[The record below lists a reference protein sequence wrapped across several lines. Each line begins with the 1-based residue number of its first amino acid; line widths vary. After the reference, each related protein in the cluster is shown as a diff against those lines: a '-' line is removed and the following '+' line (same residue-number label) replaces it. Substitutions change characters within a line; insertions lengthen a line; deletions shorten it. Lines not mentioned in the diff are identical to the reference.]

1 MWYALFRADGST
13 VDSATSLNGVSK
25 QGIIDNKGFLQ
36 LHSDGKVSAAK
47 SSVQLLTR
55 ADGGMQA
62 KAGRRLRRGHKAK
75 GRALCTCGGG
85 AFSRCVRMKSARWV
99 GREQRGRSCC
109 SALAARAAP
118 TAAWRVRLQHGR
130 AGTRTAA

>member
-1 MWYALFRADGST
+1 MNSRQDPEDRFGVPPEGGVACKLGASAAVWYALFRADGST
-13 VDSATSLNGVSK
+13 VESATSLNGASK

-55 ADGGMQA
+55 ADGGVQA

-75 GRALCTCGGG
+75 GRALCTCGGD
-85 AFSRCVRMKSARWV
+85 AFSRCVRMKSARWL
-99 GREQRGRSCC
+99 GLEQRGRS
-109 SALAARAAP
+109 
-118 TAAWRVRLQHGR
+118 
-130 AGTRTAA
+130 

>member
-1 MWYALFRADGST
+1 MNSCKILKNFLQLRPIGVPPEGGVACKLGANAAVWYALFRASGNT

-25 QGIIDNKGFLQ
+25 QDIIDNKGFLQ

-62 KAGRRLRRGHKAK
+62 KAG
-75 GRALCTCGGG
+75 
-85 AFSRCVRMKSARWV
+85 
-99 GREQRGRSCC
+99 
-109 SALAARAAP
+109 P
-118 TAAWRVRLQHGR
+118 
-130 AGTRTAA
+130 